1 MVLLE
6 SPTNPMLKIADIKA
20 IVNLV
25 RQGAPVSL
33 LRFAV
38 VIGYEGGRDRTAGR
52 IGRQVQERRQVGRST
67 VERRRSAI
75 TR

>member
-6 SPTNPMLKIADIKA
+6 SPTNPMLKIADIKT
-20 IVNLV
+20 IVDLV

-38 VIGYEGGRDRTAGR
+38 VIGYEGGRDCTAGR
-52 IGRQVQERRQVGRST
+52 IGRQVQERRQVEGRP
-67 VERRRSAI
+67 
-75 TR
+75 